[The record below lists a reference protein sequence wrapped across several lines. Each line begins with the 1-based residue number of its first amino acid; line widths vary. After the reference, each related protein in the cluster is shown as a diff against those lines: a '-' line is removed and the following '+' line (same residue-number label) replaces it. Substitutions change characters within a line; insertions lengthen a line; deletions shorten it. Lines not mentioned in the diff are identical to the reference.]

1 MKKTYIAK
9 TFQGLEPILAD
20 ELNNLGIQEITP
32 LNRSV
37 SFQADFGE
45 MMLANLSLRTS
56 LRIYMPI
63 CEFDIENE
71 NDLYHQVKKYNWSQ
85 HLTTDKTFAIESVV
99 ASPDFKNSH
108 FIALKTKDAVVDY
121 FYQKEN
127 KRPNVDK
134 RWPHLRIQ
142 IYISRTKRCVLSI
155 DTTGEPLYKRG
166 YKKRQTEASIN
177 ECLAAGLILKSG
189 WRGERDF
196 YDPMC
201 GSGTLTAE
209 ALMIASHCPPNL
221 YRERW
226 AFMDFPEFQA
236 VDLKKM
242 QQTLKDKIQLPEI
255 DFYTND
261 KSLPA
266 LDIAKMN
273 IFDLKINTSRVQFS
287 KDDFFEIIPK
297 TRGIMI
303 INPPYDERLSVSQVE
318 LWYKDLGDMFKRH
331 YVEFDVWLISSNKSA
346 LKKIGLKSTERMRI
360 LNGALECE
368 YCHYEIF

>member
-45 MMLANLSLRTS
+45 MMLANLSLRTA

-85 HLTTDKTFAIESVV
+85 YLTTDRTFAIESVV
-99 ASPDFKNSH
+99 ASPEFKNSH

-209 ALMIASHCPPNL
+209 ALMIASNCPPNL

-242 QQTLKDKIQLPEI
+242 QQTLKEKIQLPEI

-273 IFDLKINTSRVQFS
+273 IFDLKINTSRVQFA

-303 INPPYDERLSVSQVE
+303 INPPYDERLSVSQVD

-331 YVEFDVWLISSNKSA
+331 YVGFDVWLISSNKSA